1 MNEHITIIGAGNLTV
16 SSLEALKRSRSKFT
30 INVVD
35 IDKKK
40 SSKLKKFDIKL
51 NTTVMPF
58 IIRGVKLWGI
68 DSSGASIRRRE
79 FLWNEAVKLI
89 DFNKLK
95 SFTKS
100 LSFSELLDTYPKLL
114 EGKFFGRAIVNP
126 NK

>member
-1 MNEHITIIGAGNLTV
+1 
-16 SSLEALKRSRSKFT
+16 
-30 INVVD
+30 
-35 IDKKK
+35 
-40 SSKLKKFDIKL
+40 
-51 NTTVMPF
+51 MPF

-79 FLWNEAVKLI
+79 FLWNEAGKLI

-95 SFTKS
+95 SLTKS